1 MARGRLYGHSDRTPA
16 LSQGWFRMG
25 NPESKIVP
33 AAMASV
39 IAMAALAVW
48 SSLAGF
54 SAFA

>member
-1 MARGRLYGHSDRTPA
+1 MARGRLSGHSDRTPA